1 MIEIQERI
9 NSMSLE
15 ELKQQLAA
23 YMAADPHF
31 APRPTAVEVRLSN
44 DSHARCRYDVLLI
57 TENGEETEV
66 KFSDR
71 YSRLIYIYTLLHPLG
86 YQRRL
91 AAANDYRVL
100 RNLYYALYVKD
111 NEALIKTIE
120 STGFDHFC
128 NHYIALSRKAI
139 RKATLHYTDFAI
151 DRPQSHGGKTLI
163 PFVHQGG
170 AVLLDETLRN
180 TMSYKL

>member
-31 APRPTAVEVRLSN
+31 APRPMAVEVRLSN

-71 YSRLIYIYTLLHPLG
+71 YSRLIYIYTLLHPKG

-128 NHYIALSRKAI
+128 NHYIASFNYSRFRLEKSGKVKIKHLYAAMKASPKYVF
-139 RKATLHYTDFAI
+139 RKFWRAVTN
-151 DRPQSHGGKTLI
+151 GKENN
-163 PFVHQGG
+163 V
-170 AVLLDETLRN
+170 E
-180 TMSYKL
+180 